1 MIADGRRQLPLGLS
15 VIRPGVD
22 HALYH
27 GSTSSAKTCPSCGAK
42 NRKPFYRKRWFY
54 ALIVLLVLGALG
66 GGKAGSPAASGTPDT
81 PPAASSASGAVSSE
95 SGTASGAASSEEE
108 EPITYTHYRATEL
121 FDALNANALNASQT
135 LKGQYVELEGY
146 LNVIDSDGKYI
157 GVGAAST
164 DYDYLFQNVT
174 CYLKS
179 DDQRQQVAAMKT
191 NEPITVCGKITDVGE
206 VLGFYLNIDRIG

>member
-1 MIADGRRQLPLGLS
+1 MADKLISCKTCGAEIS
-15 VIRPGVD
+15 
-22 HALYH
+22 A
-27 GSTSSAKTCPSCGAK
+27 SAKTCPSCGAK
-42 NRKPFYRKRWFY
+42 NRKPFYRKWWFY

-81 PPAASSASGAVSSE
+81 PPAASSASAAASESGAA
-95 SGTASGAASSEEE
+95 SGTASPEVE

-121 FDALNANALNASQT
+121 FDALSANALNASQT

-146 LNVIDSDGKYI
+146 LNVIDSNGKYI

-191 NEPITVCGKITDVGE
+191 NEPITVYGKITDVGE
-206 VLGFYLNIDRIG
+206 VLGFYLNIDSIG

>member
-42 NRKPFYRKRWFY
+42 NRKPFYRKWWFY

-81 PPAASSASGAVSSE
+81 PPAASSAGAAASE
-95 SGTASGAASSEEE
+95 SGAASGAASSEEE

>member
-1 MIADGRRQLPLGLS
+1 M
-15 VIRPGVD
+15 
-22 HALYH
+22 
-27 GSTSSAKTCPSCGAK
+27 
-42 NRKPFYRKRWFY
+42 
-54 ALIVLLVLGALG
+54 
-66 GGKAGSPAASGTPDT
+66 
-81 PPAASSASGAVSSE
+81 
-95 SGTASGAASSEEE
+95 
-108 EPITYTHYRATEL
+108 
-121 FDALNANALNASQT
+121 
-135 LKGQYVELEGY
+135 ELEGY

-191 NEPITVCGKITDVGE
+191 NEPITVYGKITDVGE

>member
-1 MIADGRRQLPLGLS
+1 MADKLISCKTCGAEIS
-15 VIRPGVD
+15 
-22 HALYH
+22 A
-27 GSTSSAKTCPSCGAK
+27 SAKTCPSCGAK
-42 NRKPFYRKRWFY
+42 NRKPFYRKWWFY

-66 GGKAGSPAASGTPDT
+66 GGKTASPAASGTSDT
-81 PPAASSASGAVSSE
+81 PPAASSAGAAASE
-95 SGTASGAASSEEE
+95 SGAASGAAGSEVEK
-108 EPITYTHYRATEL
+108 PITYTHYRTTEL
-121 FDALNANALNASQT
+121 FDALSANALNASQT

-191 NEPITVCGKITDVGE
+191 NEPITVYGKITDVGE
-206 VLGFYLNIDRIG
+206 VLGFYLNIDSIG

>member
-1 MIADGRRQLPLGLS
+1 MVVLRPDRPPGPRRSGRR
-15 VIRPGVD
+15 
-22 HALYH
+22 
-27 GSTSSAKTCPSCGAK
+27 K
-42 NRKPFYRKRWFY
+42 NRLPRR
-54 ALIVLLVLGALG
+54 LRHTGHPSG
-66 GGKAGSPAASGTPDT
+66 GQLRQRAA
-81 PPAASSASGAVSSE
+81 SSE
-95 SGTASGAASSEEE
+95 SGAASGAGSSEEE
-108 EPITYTHYRATEL
+108 EPIITYTHYRATEL
-121 FDALNANALNASQT
+121 FDALSANALNASQT

-191 NEPITVCGKITDVGE
+191 NEPITVYGKITDVGE

>member
-1 MIADGRRQLPLGLS
+1 MADKLISCKTCGAEIS
-15 VIRPGVD
+15 
-22 HALYH
+22 A
-27 GSTSSAKTCPSCGAK
+27 STKTCPSCGAK
-42 NRKPFYRKRWFY
+42 NRKPFYRKWWFY

-66 GGKAGSPAASGTPDT
+66 GGKTGSPAASGTPDT
-81 PPAASSASGAVSSE
+81 PPAASSASAASSE
-95 SGTASGAASSEEE
+95 SGAASGAGSLEEE
-108 EPITYTHYRATEL
+108 EPIITYTHYRATEL
-121 FDALNANALNASQT
+121 FDALSANALNASQT

-191 NEPITVCGKITDVGE
+191 NEPITVYGKITDVGE
-206 VLGFYLNIDRIG
+206 ALGFYLNIDSIG

>member
-1 MIADGRRQLPLGLS
+1 MVLMPA
-15 VIRPGVD
+15 
-22 HALYH
+22 AM
-27 GSTSSAKTCPSCGAK
+27 STMFASAMPQSK
-42 NRKPFYRKRWFY
+42 NRSGYTAENLFVMVAEARS
-54 ALIVLLVLGALG
+54 ASSTTILSLV
-66 GGKAGSPAASGTPDT
+66 
-81 PPAASSASGAVSSE
+81 AASSASAASSE
-95 SGTASGAASSEEE
+95 SGAASGAGSSEEE
-108 EPITYTHYRATEL
+108 EPVITYTHYRATEL

-191 NEPITVCGKITDVGE
+191 NEPITVYGKITDVGE
-206 VLGFYLNIDRIG
+206 VLGFYLNIDSIG

>member
-1 MIADGRRQLPLGLS
+1 MADKLISCKTCGAEIS
-15 VIRPGVD
+15 
-22 HALYH
+22 A
-27 GSTSSAKTCPSCGAK
+27 SAKTCPSCGAK
-42 NRKPFYRKRWFY
+42 NRKPFYRKWWFY

-66 GGKAGSPAASGTPDT
+66 GGKTGSPAASG
-81 PPAASSASGAVSSE
+81 AG
-95 SGTASGAASSEEE
+95 SSEEE
-108 EPITYTHYRATEL
+108 EPIITYTHYRATEL
-121 FDALNANALNASQT
+121 FDALSANALNASQT

-164 DYDYLFQNVT
+164 DYDFLFQNVT

-191 NEPITVCGKITDVGE
+191 NEPITVYGKITDVSE

>member
-1 MIADGRRQLPLGLS
+1 MADKLISCKTCGAEIS
-15 VIRPGVD
+15 
-22 HALYH
+22 A
-27 GSTSSAKTCPSCGAK
+27 SAKTCPSCGAK
-42 NRKPFYRKRWFY
+42 NRKPFYRKWWFY

-66 GGKAGSPAASGTPDT
+66 GGKTGSPAASGTPDT
-81 PPAASSASGAVSSE
+81 PPAASSASAASSE
-95 SGTASGAASSEEE
+95 NGAASGAGSSEEE
-108 EPITYTHYRATEL
+108 EPIITYTHYRATEL
-121 FDALNANALNASQT
+121 FDALSANALNASQT

-191 NEPITVCGKITDVGE
+191 NEPITVYGKITDVGE
-206 VLGFYLNIDRIG
+206 VLGFYLNIDSIG